1 MEVVAIL
8 PCAGQGVRFAY
19 ARNKLFYRVNGKPIL
34 QHTLDRLALSGA
46 VHCFVLA
53 VSEADRARAEKLD
66 FHGIRH
72 LLVTGGATRTASVL
86 AGLEAAPP
94 RSLVL
99 IHDGARP
106 FPSDEVIRGCIRSVR
121 QHGSGIAAVPCADTL
136 KRAENGKITED
147 LSRENVFQIQTPQ
160 GFWREEILAALR
172 RFPGQSF
179 PDESSVYTAAGL
191 PVYLSPGSPFN
202 QKITVKEDLK
212 YFLSEKKKT

>member
-8 PCAGQGVRFAY
+8 PCAGQGTRFAF
-19 ARNKLFYRVNGKPIL
+19 RLNKLFYKVNGKPIL
-34 QHTLDRLALSGA
+34 QHTLDRLARSGLI
-46 VHCFVLA
+46 HRFVLA
-53 VSEADRARAEKLD
+53 VSEPDRARAEKLD
-66 FHGIRH
+66 FHGVSH
-72 LLVTGGATRTASVL
+72 TLVQGGGTRTASVL

-106 FPSDEVIRGCIRSVR
+106 FTEDVIIKACIRSVR
-121 QHGSGIAAVPCADTL
+121 QHGSGIAAIPCADTL
-136 KRAENGKITED
+136 KRAVDGKISED

-160 GFWREEILAALR
+160 GFWRDEILEALR

-191 PVYLSPGSPFN
+191 PVYLCPGSPFN
-202 QKITVKEDLK
+202 QKITVKGDLK
-212 YFLSEKKKT
+212 YFLSEPSL